1 MKVISKHYGMSYI
14 TVVLEHE
21 NVFYDVTVNV
31 EQGVL
36 SIWDVGVTK
45 NIEEEEFQYI
55 IPSIAETMLKMKK
68 DDRQEFR
75 INLILQ
81 KIPKEVLTYS
91 LEYAKLNFV
100 VDNTWEE
107 KLSNGLLHLWWWRV
121 FRKRL

>member
-107 KLSNGLLHLWWWRV
+107 KLNNGLLHLWWWRV

>member
-45 NIEEEEFQYI
+45 NIEEGEFQYI

-107 KLSNGLLHLWWWRV
+107 KLNNGLLHLWWWRV

>member
-36 SIWDVGVTK
+36 SIWDVGATK

-107 KLSNGLLHLWWWRV
+107 KLNNGLLHL
-121 FRKRL
+121 

>member
-1 MKVISKHYGMSYI
+1 
-14 TVVLEHE
+14 
-21 NVFYDVTVNV
+21 
-31 EQGVL
+31 
-36 SIWDVGVTK
+36 
-45 NIEEEEFQYI
+45 
-55 IPSIAETMLKMKK
+55 MKK

-107 KLSNGLLHLWWWRV
+107 KLNNGLLHL
-121 FRKRL
+121 